1 MAAKMKEA
9 DERIRKAEENASQL
23 EKKFMDMVKQVH
35 GSTGM
40 QQLLNL
46 KFEMRLTP
54 IVASNREQMNVDVAS
69 NKDAWQSWR
78 SEEDK
83 LGRVNLGMGESDVEE
98 NSVTEILNEN
108 MVPASTENDG
118 ETGMST
124 DDQDRTE
131 VKRGKQKEVCKFLDS
146 YVFVWPEY

>member
-83 LGRVNLGMGESDVEE
+83 AGSVNLGMGESDVEE

-108 MVPASTENDG
+108 MVPARPEDEG
-118 ETGMST
+118 ERGMRKS
-124 DDQDRTE
+124 D
-131 VKRGKQKEVCKFLDS
+131 KAHK
-146 YVFVWPEY
+146 